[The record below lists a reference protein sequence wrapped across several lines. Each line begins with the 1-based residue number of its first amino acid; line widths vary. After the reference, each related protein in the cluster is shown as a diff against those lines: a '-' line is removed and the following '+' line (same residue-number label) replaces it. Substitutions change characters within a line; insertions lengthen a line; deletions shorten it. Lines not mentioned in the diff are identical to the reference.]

1 MILGISGSGRKD
13 RMIHQTVR
21 TLLEKTGLEY
31 DIVSLAGKKI
41 NGCIG
46 CTACASDNICKVKDD
61 WNAIGEKMLKANMIV
76 FGAPNYYGMINALA
90 HACLERTFC
99 FRHRDAFLLKNK
111 YGVSI
116 STSRHNLE
124 NDAVKDT
131 IQKFMR
137 SNQIHI
143 LGHITV
149 DDYSQCFTCGFGKDC
164 EAGSVVGKWGVLEE
178 IEAKHLPNEV
188 ARQEFTLKAIH
199 ALVEKIKATV

>member
-116 STSRHNLE
+116 NTSRHNSE

-188 ARQEFTLKAIH
+188 VGQEFTLKAIH
-199 ALVEKIKATV
+199 ALVEKIKATL